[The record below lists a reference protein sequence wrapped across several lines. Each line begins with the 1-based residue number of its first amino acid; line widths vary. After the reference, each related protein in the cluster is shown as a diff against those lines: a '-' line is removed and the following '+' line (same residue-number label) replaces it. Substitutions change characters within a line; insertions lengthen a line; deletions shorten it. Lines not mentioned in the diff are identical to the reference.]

1 MVATVCTPGQVESLC
16 VRITVV
22 QRKGKAEVE
31 IGRAT
36 VAVVEM
42 LDPKRR
48 AGSGGGGGAFEVE
61 IRDERAGN
69 VSCAAGVLEIRAVV
83 AGRRRREV
91 GRVCMMRELGL
102 GVEVCC
108 GIAVRREV
116 KGVFL
121 RVSRKGGGR
130 QMLPMADMKV
140 GAGGVGYGMAVIGRG
155 LLWFGVGEGSIG
167 EMEIR
172 LEWWRMWGM
181 FVGRRHVVGRLD
193 VGMKELEEMRRGEL
207 KKVCWQVAPGERT
220 VTRLVFF
227 DEVVRD
233 RDRFWMKLRL
243 TQ

>member
-1 MVATVCTPGQVESLC
+1 MVATACTPGQLESMC

-22 QRKGKAEVE
+22 QRRGKTEVE

-42 LDPKRR
+42 LDPKRK
-48 AGSGGGGGAFEVE
+48 AGGGGGGGSFEVE

-69 VSCAAGVLEIRAVV
+69 VSYAAGVLEMRAIV
-83 AGRRRREV
+83 AGRRKEV

-116 KGVFL
+116 RGVLL

-130 QMLPMADMKV
+130 QMLPLADMKV
-140 GAGGVGYGMAVIGRG
+140 GDGGAGYGMAVIERG
-155 LLWFGVGEGSIG
+155 LLWFGIG
-167 EMEIR
+167 EEGIGEVEIR
-172 LEWWRMWGM
+172 FEWWRRWGM

-193 VGMKELEEMRRGEL
+193 VRIKELEAMRGGEL
-207 KKVCWQVAPGERT
+207 KKICWQVAPGERT

-227 DEVVRD
+227 DEVVRGKD
-233 RDRFWMKLRL
+233 CVWMKLRL